1 MIKKLLKWLFIC
13 AAVGVLLIAA
23 GVFTLYKTYPPAKLK
38 TMAQAYVAQNFQR
51 EIVFEDISF
60 TWIGFTL
67 KNFALS
73 ENTTLADGTFIRAKQ
88 LTAHVAVKPLL
99 HKRIEISKIEADG
112 LQINIIQN
120 KDGSF
125 NFDTLL
131 TEDNSTTGTTATQ
144 ADSADEFVPFVLT
157 ADQIILKDCDIIYQD
172 QQTGMRLALNA
183 LNIEIKQF
191 DLQHPF
197 ETIISFTTDISG
209 TGQPDMRVP
218 VTIRVTTDLADLDLP
233 GASATIT
240 EISARYKTILL
251 QLQGDIKN
259 FQAPQVNLTGTL
271 SGIDNAVLREF
282 APDLPNFTLPL
293 IHMALQANADLDT
306 NTARISQAKL
316 SVKNSALST
325 NGQVSWG
332 GNSPTYSLAGS
343 LQANITELVQMTD
356 TMDDFQPTGVI
367 KGTFKATEKKNF
379 TDVSGAITLQDISAL
394 YPPVTLTKTN
404 GTIVI
409 TSLENIS
416 VSSLTG
422 KLNGEDFTASGSYKS
437 VSDVMNI
444 VLKLNLNKLVL
455 DSFPTTQETA
465 SESTAAQTSAD
476 ATSHTAAASPRM
488 NIQANV
494 NVGGIKIPYL
504 QSDGFVLTANL
515 TDVTDTMSQTNGNI
529 EFALKPGQI
538 TNLDNFVK
546 DSKIAKIIL
555 LPVTL
560 VKKVAGF
567 LKLDLF
573 PADTTGNGATIAFT
587 QAEGTYTFTNGVMN
601 IEKTVFNSTVT
612 NISASGSANFKTEA
626 LNMKATAT
634 MLKQAAPL
642 AFKITGTLSNPSG
655 KLDVVNTVTSV
666 VGGLLNGTAV
676 KSAANE
682 STELTKQAATTAA
695 DTVKETVN
703 TAANVVKGI
712 GSLFKKNNS
721 QDK

>member
-634 MLKQAAPL
+634 LLTQAAPL